1 MTAKKDLKKKKSKKK
16 ANKASSRAKR
26 NLGADKVEKQKPI
39 AEVVSKDKNIAI
51 ISLIQTSLVMA
62 LSIAMILAKPGKGIG
77 QKIIEQNI
85 FLSENI
91 LTRNVLIAFEIII
104 VVFAVFFIYKSLK
117 NAKLKKFYY
126 TGVAL
131 LTIAFAYCAT
141 QSVEKFTVYSYGV
154 IVSLVVAFLQMFKL
168 RFISRIEE
176 TYKDE
181 EVSNA

>member
-16 ANKASSRAKR
+16 ANKTNSKPNR

-39 AEVVSKDKNIAI
+39 AEVVSKDKSIAI

-77 QKIIEQNI
+77 QKIIDQNI
-85 FLSENI
+85 FLSEKI
-91 LTRNVLIAFEIII
+91 LTNSVLIAFEIII
-104 VVFAVFFIYKSLK
+104 VVFAVFFVYKSLK

-126 TGVAL
+126 TGIVL
-131 LTIAFAYCAT
+131 LTIAFAYCVT
-141 QSVEKFTVYSYGV
+141 QSVDNFAVYSYGV
-154 IVSLVVAFLQMFKL
+154 IVALLVAILQMVKL
-168 RFISRIEE
+168 RFISRIEV

-181 EVSNA
+181 EVTEA